1 MSLQFIMG
9 PSGSG
14 KSHYLYE
21 KVTEES
27 LQNPNKNYFVIVPD
41 QSTFQAQKDLVMASP
56 RKGIMN
62 VDVLSF
68 NRLAH
73 RIFEETGGNPGQVL
87 SDVGK
92 SFVLRKIAE
101 DYESELN
108 ILKSNMKKT
117 GFIGELKA
125 VISEFIRYDISDN
138 TLEQMMSEV
147 GSSTNLYYKL
157 KDIHTIYQGFR
168 DYLQGRYVMG
178 EELLDLLCRVVP
190 KSTMLKDSVVVLD
203 GFTRFTPVE
212 SRLLGELLSVC
223 EKVMV
228 TVTVSPHK
236 KTLPLFDLS
245 DKMIDSLAKIAKE
258 SHVDIEAPVQLYEQ
272 PVYRFRENE
281 ALGFLESHL
290 FRYTR
295 ETFNEKQEQIQIFSG
310 KNPKEE
316 MDFVAQTIRRLVRTE
331 GMHYSEIAVIT
342 SDMGAY
348 ADHTEKIFANYDIPV
363 FMDHK
368 RSILL
373 NSFVEYLRSL
383 LAMAE
388 QNFTYESVFRY
399 LRTDLTGFT
408 REEVDL
414 LENYC
419 VALGIR
425 GYKKWQE
432 TWIRRSKGLEEEELA
447 VINDI
452 RKRFVQNIETVMN
465 VLKSRSKT
473 VESVTK
479 ALHQFLLDNQLQQ
492 RVKAYEDRFEAQG
505 ELALAKEYAQ
515 VYKIVMELFDQFVEL
530 LGDEKLSIKEYGD
543 LLDAGLEEAKVGIIP
558 PSLDQVVV
566 GDIERTRIKDVK
578 VLFFVGINDSY
589 IPGKANAGGLLSER
603 DRERFEEKGIT
614 LAPSAKEKSFIQKFY
629 LYLILTKPSKQVV
642 LTYSRATS
650 EGGSLRPAYLIM
662 DLQKLYPQMKVQK
675 IEQTVSEREF
685 TKRSGIA
692 YLVEGLQNKHE
703 GLSREWQELYSWYKS
718 RPEWSRQI
726 EQIVE
731 AAFYHKPS
739 ERLTKEVAEKLYGT
753 LLSNSVSRLE
763 RFSACAYAH
772 FLTYGLR
779 LQEREVYQFQAVDL
793 GNLFHGAMERFSKKM
808 EQEGYTWVTVNEDQK
823 DRLIEESVEECIV
836 DYGNTILYSTARNEY
851 MITRL
856 KRMMRRTVWA
866 LTKQLEKGD
875 FLPSGYEIVY
885 DSGSIPLEEYNA
897 MRLYGK
903 IDRVDVCETE
913 DQVYVKVIDYKTGV
927 KAFDLGELYHGL
939 QMQLVIYMNA
949 AMELE
954 RKKHPDKMVI
964 PAGMFY
970 YQMKDPIIDK
980 GEELLKALRPDGI
993 VNASAEVLEHLE
1005 HGLVGQSL
1013 ILPIGRNKDGS
1024 LSKTS
1029 KVLREDE
1036 LQMISQFAERKTKE
1050 IGERILQGEVEVSP
1064 YVMGDRTGC
1073 SFCPYKGICGFD
1085 EKIPGYE
1092 YRNLGK
1098 ISKEEA
1104 LESMREEA
1112 KAWES
1117 NLQEN
1122 SNK

>member
-295 ETFNEKQEQIQIFSG
+295 GTFNEKQEQIQIFSG

-543 LLDAGLEEAKVGIIP
+543 FIIRIE
-558 PSLDQVVV
+558 SDSIKKIEIV
-566 GDIERTRIKDVK
+566 GD
-578 VLFFVGINDSY
+578 
-589 IPGKANAGGLLSER
+589 R
-603 DRERFEEKGIT
+603 DE
-614 LAPSAKEKSFIQKFY
+614 
-629 LYLILTKPSKQVV
+629 
-642 LTYSRATS
+642 
-650 EGGSLRPAYLIM
+650 
-662 DLQKLYPQMKVQK
+662 
-675 IEQTVSEREF
+675 
-685 TKRSGIA
+685 
-692 YLVEGLQNKHE
+692 
-703 GLSREWQELYSWYKS
+703 
-718 RPEWSRQI
+718 
-726 EQIVE
+726 
-731 AAFYHKPS
+731 
-739 ERLTKEVAEKLYGT
+739 
-753 LLSNSVSRLE
+753 
-763 RFSACAYAH
+763 
-772 FLTYGLR
+772 
-779 LQEREVYQFQAVDL
+779 
-793 GNLFHGAMERFSKKM
+793 
-808 EQEGYTWVTVNEDQK
+808 
-823 DRLIEESVEECIV
+823 
-836 DYGNTILYSTARNEY
+836 
-851 MITRL
+851 
-856 KRMMRRTVWA
+856 
-866 LTKQLEKGD
+866 
-875 FLPSGYEIVY
+875 
-885 DSGSIPLEEYNA
+885 
-897 MRLYGK
+897 
-903 IDRVDVCETE
+903 
-913 DQVYVKVIDYKTGV
+913 
-927 KAFDLGELYHGL
+927 
-939 QMQLVIYMNA
+939 
-949 AMELE
+949 
-954 RKKHPDKMVI
+954 
-964 PAGMFY
+964 
-970 YQMKDPIIDK
+970 
-980 GEELLKALRPDGI
+980 
-993 VNASAEVLEHLE
+993 
-1005 HGLVGQSL
+1005 
-1013 ILPIGRNKDGS
+1013 
-1024 LSKTS
+1024 
-1029 KVLREDE
+1029 
-1036 LQMISQFAERKTKE
+1036 
-1050 IGERILQGEVEVSP
+1050 
-1064 YVMGDRTGC
+1064 
-1073 SFCPYKGICGFD
+1073 
-1085 EKIPGYE
+1085 
-1092 YRNLGK
+1092 
-1098 ISKEEA
+1098 
-1104 LESMREEA
+1104 
-1112 KAWES
+1112 
-1117 NLQEN
+1117 
-1122 SNK
+1122 